1 MLRKLFRTFKK
12 KRDLQNSD
20 MSSFESENE
29 RDNQTMI
36 TSNKRSNNIESGLLG
51 NKLSNKIFNNHFRN
65 TTPLQKQSMTS
76 AENKNNVNDE
86 IIPLNVNNEIS
97 NRITK
102 LNNYRKKKKIKL

>member
-1 MLRKLFRTFKK
+1 MLRKLLSTFKK

-36 TSNKRSNNIESGLLG
+36 TSNKRSNNIESGLLD
-51 NKLSNKIFNNHFRN
+51 NELSKKIFKNHFRN

-76 AENKNNVNDE
+76 AENKVNDE